1 MKGKTGSIL
10 FPLLLLVPII
20 FVPALSFGGSQRTVA
35 ATLAATTIADIQAQ
49 ELPAGF
55 LKSAVRAKDNQY
67 IRDYNRTIEYY
78 NAADFPSA
86 IPILRKLATRYR
98 DGGAALYLWR
108 LCMAEDFS
116 KKNDYGSAIAYYKA
130 ALFQKKEVSV
140 LHNTVY
146 CYLQLAGTLKK
157 PERVPILLHGY
168 RFIKAHNLRD
178 GSLGTLAI
186 ALCNNVLT
194 PPLYEWFEAVIP
206 CIKEAVA
213 QADDAYLHQSLG
225 MIYLYQDKG
234 PLAKAEFKRV
244 LDNYPDSEFY
254 VTCLERYNNIGD
266 ALYRYRAVY
275 PLQVIVN
282 PGKISSLTAKATLL
296 MPQSY
301 AYQTTRALRVTLN
314 GQNIPYQ
321 IARDDF
327 GTQFISLEMPG
338 RLRAGENR
346 LAVECQVAVT
356 QKRFTGNSLA
366 NIKIGDYR
374 QHDARFKALTQ
385 STGAINLRNPE
396 IRRMAAEIRQS
407 VKGEQLINRVQAVY
421 QYVIKAMSYRLSGG
435 NHEDVGVQR
444 ALRHMQSAVC
454 EDYAVITVALLRS
467 LQIPAGYFSGD
478 SYGSPLGHA
487 WTVFYTP
494 DYQPLPLDTTSGDTS
509 EAPDLFFLATSSVHV
524 TDSFSCESNIMPA
537 NCSINLNTT
546 AGPGV
551 QVQLGEVQVDLKRL

>member
-1 MKGKTGSIL
+1 MKGKTGSGSGSVW
-10 FPLLLLVPII
+10 FLLLLFGLFVLLVP
-20 FVPALSFGGSQRTVA
+20 VLPFGGSQRRAVA
-35 ATLAATTIADIQAQ
+35 ATPAATTITDIQAQ

-67 IRDYNRTIEYY
+67 IRDYNRAIEYY
-78 NAADFPSA
+78 NAEDFPSA
-86 IPILRKLATRYR
+86 IPILRKLAIRYR
-98 DGGAALYLWR
+98 DGGAVLYLWQ

-116 KKNDYGSAIAYYKA
+116 KKNDYMGAIAYYKA
-130 ALFQKKEVSV
+130 ALFIKKEVSV

-157 PERVPILLHGY
+157 SDRVPLLLYGY
-168 RFIKAHNLRD
+168 RFIKVNSLRD

-186 ALCNNVLT
+186 TLCNNVLT
-194 PPLYEWFEAVIP
+194 PPLYDWFEPAIS
-206 CIKEAVA
+206 CIKEAIA
-213 QADDAYLHQSLG
+213 QADDPYLHQSLG
-225 MIYLYQDKG
+225 MIYLYQNKG

-254 VTCLERYNNIGD
+254 ATCLERYNNIGD
-266 ALYRYRAVY
+266 AVYRYRAVY
-275 PLQVIVN
+275 PLQVIAN
-282 PGKISSLTAKATLL
+282 PGKIASLAAKARLL

-301 AYQTTRALRVTLN
+301 AYQTTRAVTVTLN

-321 IARDDF
+321 IVSDNF
-327 GTQFISLEMPG
+327 GTQFISLALPG

-346 LAVECQVAVT
+346 LAVECQVAIT

-366 NIKIGDYR
+366 NFKIGDYR
-374 QHDARFKALTQ
+374 QQDIRFKVLTQ
-385 STGAINLRNPE
+385 STAAINLRNPE
-396 IRRMAAEIRQS
+396 IQRMAAEIRQS
-407 VKGEQLINRVQAVY
+407 VKGEQLIDRVQAVY

-435 NHEDVGVQR
+435 DYEKVGVQR

-487 WTVFYTP
+487 WAVFYTP
-494 DYQPLPLDTTSGDTS
+494 DYQPFPLDTTWGDTS
-509 EAPDLFFLATSSVHV
+509 EAPDLFFLTTSAINVA
-524 TDSFSCESNIMPA
+524 DSFSCES
-537 NCSINLNTT
+537 
-546 AGPGV
+546 
-551 QVQLGEVQVDLKRL
+551 